1 MPRPTC
7 CDSRCTCSRLPLL
20 CRSSADGPLGMIR
33 RWPAIATRADPRSE
47 RNSRGV
53 FADRQPKLGRLTAL
67 GRDRMAKGSPFPLSC
82 CTISS
87 LPRGKPI
94 KLTYS
99 QQFAIIITVTK
110 GLIEEELEEVGV
122 FLFNYLLTRRPPF
135 LLLPCPPLFLSLA
148 SWIATFYS
156 PGFVSSP
163 T

>member
-1 MPRPTC
+1 MHL
-7 CDSRCTCSRLPLL
+7 LPASTTL
-20 CRSSADGPLGMIR
+20 P
-33 RWPAIATRADPRSE
+33 
-47 RNSRGV
+47 
-53 FADRQPKLGRLTAL
+53 QLGRRTAWYDTTMAGYCDEGRPSL
-67 GRDRMAKGSPFPLSC
+67 GEEFSGCFCRQAAQARKADSPWTGSDGQGFSFPLVLLHH
-82 CTISS
+82 IIIAQ
-87 LPRGKPI
+87 GKPV
-94 KLTYS
+94 KLTYH

-135 LLLPCPPLFLSLA
+135 LLLPCPPLFLSRA